1 MKKILIFIFC
11 ILFSSNSFAEEC
23 KKNGLKTSWYFTETK
38 GAAFFTFTNSG
49 NKNFL
54 ITKLWLYTSSSDVVT
69 SRKVKIAIKPYGKI
83 SGGKYGINL
92 NDLNVSVIK
101 LGAAS
106 CEIITEKEA
115 QKIKKETSIDW
126 SKYTKK
132 KKSWFKWWY
141 ILVGIFILGI
151 IGYILDEMDKG
162 KKNKTKS
169 NERMRAITRK
179 ASSPL
184 AEGEN
189 FIFDVFEGKKP
200 LVQTFWF
207 VFIILNF
214 ILSFISGLAAE
225 GLDNDFFLIGAVV
238 SNIWAGIG
246 TWNSAT
252 NYQLEKI
259 KKQEPYGWSYAA
271 KILVV
276 LNFISFAGQA
286 ILLING

>member
-1 MKKILIFIFC
+1 MKKFLSLFFIIF
-11 ILFSSNSFAEEC
+11 LWSNSAFTDHCGHDIDSSWTYDSKEAIFEFKSRSAKTLYITKIQIVTKNGGLMKEKKDDRWGYVIKINPYGVRKTSMSISSLNPDLIPSSTSQWWC
-23 KKNGLKTSWYFTETK
+23 TDSKPKEATKRETERNKKN
-38 GAAFFTFTNSG
+38 
-49 NKNFL
+49 
-54 ITKLWLYTSSSDVVT
+54 
-69 SRKVKIAIKPYGKI
+69 
-83 SGGKYGINL
+83 
-92 NDLNVSVIK
+92 
-101 LGAAS
+101 
-106 CEIITEKEA
+106 
-115 QKIKKETSIDW
+115 
-126 SKYTKK
+126 

-151 IGYILDEMDKG
+151 IGYILEEMDKG
-162 KKNKTKS
+162 KNNKTKS
-169 NERMRAITRK
+169 NEKTRSITRK

-214 ILSFISGLAAE
+214 IISFISGLAAE
-225 GLDNDFFLIGAVV
+225 GLDNNFFLIGAVV
-238 SNIWAGIG
+238 SNVWAGIG

-276 LNFISFAGQA
+276 LNFISVAGQT

>member
-1 MKKILIFIFC
+1 MKKILVLVIGLFWFNNAVASC
-11 ILFSSNSFAEEC
+11 INDFDGEWKYSNNKTYVNYTFRNNSDQWI
-23 KKNGLKTSWYFTETK
+23 KIIRVGLETK
-38 GAAFFTFTNSG
+38 TGQEMTS
-49 NKNFL
+49 KNVNIFL
-54 ITKLWLYTSSSDVVT
+54 KPFGVASSRFYV
-69 SRKVKIAIKPYGKI
+69 G
-83 SGGKYGINL
+83 
-92 NDLNVSVIK
+92 DLNLSVPRNAFHTCIYK
-101 LGAAS
+101 KPSKSEL
-106 CEIITEKEA
+106 EKKPKTL
-115 QKIKKETSIDW
+115 QDLIGK
-126 SKYTKK
+126 KK

-151 IGYILDEMDKG
+151 IGYILEEMDKG
-162 KKNKTKS
+162 KNNKTKS
-169 NERMRAITRK
+169 NEKMRSITRK

-214 ILSFISGLAAE
+214 IISFISGLAAE
-225 GLDNDFFLIGAVV
+225 GLDNDFFLLGAVV
-238 SNIWAGIG
+238 SNVWAGIG

-286 ILLING
+286 ILLIDG

>member
-1 MKKILIFIFC
+1 MKKFLSLFFAIFLWNNTAHSVDWSWSIGS
-11 ILFSSNSFAEEC
+11 ISFADSSYPLTVTVYNDQSTTIKVKTISIKNSSGNVLRTYNLNRTIGPNEEIEIIKRLPFSAGSKLEDEGKKASLDIDYNWAKTQSDRQKKFDDLR
-23 KKNGLKTSWYFTETK
+23 KKN
-38 GAAFFTFTNSG
+38 
-49 NKNFL
+49 
-54 ITKLWLYTSSSDVVT
+54 
-69 SRKVKIAIKPYGKI
+69 
-83 SGGKYGINL
+83 
-92 NDLNVSVIK
+92 
-101 LGAAS
+101 
-106 CEIITEKEA
+106 
-115 QKIKKETSIDW
+115 KKE
-126 SKYTKK
+126 
-132 KKSWFKWWY
+132 KSWFKWWY
-141 ILVGIFILGI
+141 IPIALVIIGI
-151 IGYILDEMDKG
+151 ISEGLKSSNNSG
-162 KKNKTKS
+162 GTKT
-169 NERMRAITRK
+169 NEKMKRITRK

-214 ILSFISGLAAE
+214 IISFISGLAAE
-225 GLDNDFFLIGAVV
+225 GLDNNFFLIGAVV
-238 SNIWAGIG
+238 SNVWAGIG

>member
-1 MKKILIFIFC
+1 MKKFLSLFLVIFLWNNTAHSVDWTWGLGSINFGD
-11 ILFSSNSFAEEC
+11 SSYP
-23 KKNGLKTSWYFTETK
+23 LT
-38 GAAFFTFTNSG
+38 
-49 NKNFL
+49 
-54 ITKLWLYTSSSDVVT
+54 VT
-69 SRKVKIAIKPYGKI
+69 IYNNQNTTIKVKTISIKNS
-83 SGGKYGINL
+83 SGGTLRTYNL
-92 NDLNVSVIK
+92 NRT
-101 LGAAS
+101 LGPNEEV
-106 CEIITEKEA
+106 EIIKDLPFSTGSKLKDEA
-115 QKIKKETSIDW
+115 KTATLDIDYNWAKTQSDRQKKWAVDLSALD
-126 SKYTKK
+126 KK

-141 ILVGIFILGI
+141 IPIALVIIGI
-151 IGYILDEMDKG
+151 ISEGLKSSNNSG
-162 KKNKTKS
+162 GTKS
-169 NERMRAITRK
+169 NEKMKGITRK

-214 ILSFISGLAAE
+214 IISFISALAAE
-225 GLDNDFFLIGAVV
+225 SLDNDFFLIGAVV
-238 SNIWAGIG
+238 SNVWAGIG

>member
-1 MKKILIFIFC
+1 MKKFLSLFLIIFLWNNTAHSVDWTWGLGS
-11 ILFSSNSFAEEC
+11 INLGDSSYPLTVTIYNNQSTTIKVKTISIKNSSGSTLRTYNLNRTIRPNEEIEIIKHLPFSTGSKLEDTKGKKATLDIDYNWAKTQREQQKRMDKKVNEML
-23 KKNGLKTSWYFTETK
+23 KKN
-38 GAAFFTFTNSG
+38 
-49 NKNFL
+49 
-54 ITKLWLYTSSSDVVT
+54 
-69 SRKVKIAIKPYGKI
+69 
-83 SGGKYGINL
+83 
-92 NDLNVSVIK
+92 
-101 LGAAS
+101 
-106 CEIITEKEA
+106 
-115 QKIKKETSIDW
+115 
-126 SKYTKK
+126 

-141 ILVGIFILGI
+141 IPIALVIIGI
-151 IGYILDEMDKG
+151 ISEGLKSSNTSSG
-162 KKNKTKS
+162 TKKRKT
-169 NERMRAITRK
+169 
-179 ASSPL
+179 SSPL

-238 SNIWAGIG
+238 SNVWAGIG

>member
-1 MKKILIFIFC
+1 M
-11 ILFSSNSFAEEC
+11 
-23 KKNGLKTSWYFTETK
+23 
-38 GAAFFTFTNSG
+38 
-49 NKNFL
+49 KNFL
-54 ITKLWLYTSSSDVVT
+54 SLFFVVFLWNNT
-69 SRKVKIAIKPYGKI
+69 AH
-83 SGGKYGINL
+83 
-92 NDLNVSVIK
+92 
-101 LGAAS
+101 
-106 CEIITEKEA
+106 
-115 QKIKKETSIDW
+115 SIDW
-126 SKYTKK
+126 SWSVGPIHLGDGKYPLKVTIYNDQNTTIKVKTISIKNSSGNTLRTYNLNKTIGSNDEVEIIKRLPHSAGSKLEDEGKTATLDIDYNWAKTQSDRQKKWAVDLSALDKK

-141 ILVGIFILGI
+141 IPIALVIIGI
-151 IGYILDEMDKG
+151 ISEGLKSSNNSSG
-162 KKNKTKS
+162 TK
-169 NERMRAITRK
+169 TRK
-179 ASSPL
+179 PSSPL

-200 LVQTFWF
+200 LGQTFWF

-214 ILSFISGLAAE
+214 ILSFISALAAE
-225 GLDNDFFLIGAVV
+225 SLDNDFFLIGAVV